1 MDAELGVDGDQKV
14 DVVGHHF
21 QFDNCGVAFVAA
33 DVEEFFEAGGDAVL
47 ENGAPVFDA
56 PHHVVVTG
64 KDHVAVVAEFRYRLH
79 SKALTR

>member
-1 MDAELGVDGDQKV
+1 
-14 DVVGHHF
+14 
-21 QFDNCGVAFVAA
+21 VAFVAA

-64 KDHVAVVAEFRYRLH
+64 KDHVAVVAEFGYR
-79 SKALTR
+79 